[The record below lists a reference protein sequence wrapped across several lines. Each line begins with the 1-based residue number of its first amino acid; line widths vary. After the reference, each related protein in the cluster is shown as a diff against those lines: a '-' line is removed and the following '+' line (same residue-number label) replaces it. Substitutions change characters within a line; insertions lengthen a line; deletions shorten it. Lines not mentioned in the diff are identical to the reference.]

1 MMVAVAVLG
10 SVASCGNGPSA
21 TVASQSLTAGPSAVA
36 DSPPTTTES
45 ADDGAQ
51 WAETYV
57 DQPMVFSV
65 AKPGSSYPAIDPGM
79 WAGTARNPDPND
91 LVPCRSW
98 QWVGEDRKNII
109 GVFGTPIGESKLQFT
124 IEHVPGHVELSGD
137 CDWSGGW
144 DG

>member
-1 MMVAVAVLG
+1 
-10 SVASCGNGPSA
+10 
-21 TVASQSLTAGPSAVA
+21 
-36 DSPPTTTES
+36 
-45 ADDGAQ
+45 
-51 WAETYV
+51 
-57 DQPMVFSV
+57 MVFSV

-91 LVPCRSW
+91 LAPCRSW

-109 GVFGTPIGESKLQFT
+109 GVFATPIGESKLQFT